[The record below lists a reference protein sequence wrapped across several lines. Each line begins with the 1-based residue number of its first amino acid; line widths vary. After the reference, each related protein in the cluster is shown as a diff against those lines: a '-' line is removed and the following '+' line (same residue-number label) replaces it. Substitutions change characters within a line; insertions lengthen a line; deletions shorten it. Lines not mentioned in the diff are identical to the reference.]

1 METLRIRDPRSGIRD
16 KHPRPATLFRTY
28 FRLAFFQT
36 SHFRLLAAAA
46 CRDDFWSF
54 LQMDRKNRH
63 LMKFP
68 NDFENLGVEEQ
79 KVRIFLS
86 PTQCCGSGIYYGPAP
101 VPTMHSV
108 LWIQA
113 RIRLR

>member
-1 METLRIRDPRSGIRD
+1 
-16 KHPRPATLFRTY
+16 
-28 FRLAFFQT
+28 
-36 SHFRLLAAAA
+36 LAAAA

-63 LMKFP
+63 LMRFP

-86 PTQCCGSGIYYGPAP
+86 PTQYI
-101 VPTMHSV
+101 VD
-108 LWIQA
+108 LE
-113 RIRLR
+113 